1 MLLGLIADLF
11 DPLLALCALLAPLF
25 RRPRLLR
32 PAIVYYACAA
42 TAVAM
47 VYVLRAVDAR
57 YQIWASGGLDFSTHT
72 AFATSLAVSL
82 IALDRRW
89 LGPALTILALD
100 FALMVVLRYHSVL
113 DIVSSASLAAAVAAL
128 LHFAGKHALENLGAG
143 ERSGYH
149 RLTRRP

>member
-1 MLLGLIADLF
+1 MLLRLLADLF
-11 DPLLALCALLAPLF
+11 DPLLALFALVAPLF

-32 PAIVYYACAA
+32 PAIVYYVCAA

-89 LGPALTILALD
+89 LAPALTALALD

-113 DIVSSASLAAAVAAL
+113 DIVYSAPLAAAVAAL
-128 LHFAGKHALENLGAG
+128 LHFAGN
-143 ERSGYH
+143 
-149 RLTRRP
+149 RRFQGQQPFRRQ

>member
-1 MLLGLIADLF
+1 VTPATHLLLDIIADLF
-11 DPLLALCALLAPLF
+11 DPLLVLFALVAPLL

-32 PAIVYYACAA
+32 PAIVYYVCAA

-72 AFATSLAVSL
+72 AFAASLAVSL

-89 LGPALTILALD
+89 LAPALTTLALD

-113 DIVSSASLAAAVAAL
+113 DIVSSAPLAAAVAAFL
-128 LHFAGKHALENLGAG
+128 YFAGNRQFSGDPRR
-143 ERSGYH
+143 ERQAA
-149 RLTRRP
+149 